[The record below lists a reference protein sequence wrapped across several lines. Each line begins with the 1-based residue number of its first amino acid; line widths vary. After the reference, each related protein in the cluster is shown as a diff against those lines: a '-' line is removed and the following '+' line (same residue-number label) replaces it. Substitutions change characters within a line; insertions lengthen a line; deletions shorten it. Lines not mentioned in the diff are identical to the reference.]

1 MSLLSYSSNFGGVY
15 NQSRNTSYVIMDL
28 SVRSGE
34 EAGKKG
40 ALHWKRVTA
49 GEWLLIDGVWV
60 ASAFVYLS
68 NPIAGAQIVAG
79 FGLIFFSIFPIGVL
93 YHSIRYTENTADK
106 LETTSTVEKTT
117 TKGDGSGNQPTEM
130 IRNRARKNTAAA
142 VFLGIFVPPAAY
154 VYVGKWGW
162 AVANLFTVNFLL
174 LGVFIVPIHTYLSIK
189 NAKDEVAESSA

>member
-1 MSLLSYSSNFGGVY
+1 
-15 NQSRNTSYVIMDL
+15 MDL